1 MAMTQSKVGP
11 MNQYEGSLH
20 RYVETGSANT
30 QLVSTVGPI
39 GQPFRVVSVIVSYS
53 AAPTQTGTL
62 VKLVSGAGAAYGA
75 TLSTGTANA
84 QFTLFQGTNDLIFGS
99 DDSITVTAPAAGGVI
114 TASVAVYIEKM

>member
-20 RYVETGSANT
+20 RFVETGSANT
-30 QLVSTVGPI
+30 QLGSTLGPL
-39 GQPFRVVSVIVSYS
+39 GQPFRVISVIVSYS
-53 AAPTQTGTL
+53 AAPTQTGVL
-62 VKLVSGAGAAYGA
+62 VKLVSGAGTGYNA
-75 TLSTGTANA
+75 TLNTGAANA
-84 QFTLFQGTNDLIFGS
+84 QYTVYQGANDIIFGS